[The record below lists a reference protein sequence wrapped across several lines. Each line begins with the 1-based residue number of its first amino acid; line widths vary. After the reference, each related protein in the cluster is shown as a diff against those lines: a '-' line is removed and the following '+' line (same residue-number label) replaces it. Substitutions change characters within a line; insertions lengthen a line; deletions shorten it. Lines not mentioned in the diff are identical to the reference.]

1 MEKTIEF
8 LKTLQ
13 QELQTQDHDCQA
25 EPRFWVIMD
34 YKKEACW
41 EENAEEF
48 VIYSPMDCESYELTK
63 EEFIDVIEAYEMDET
78 REVDEILQGI
88 DFEDDESIL
97 EWFKKEIDD
106 EAYLVPQHEV
116 SYIVPDTMFITKKDA
131 KKHIEYNPHRYTPK
145 AHTYAMSALASPSV
159 YKLWKVLENFDWDS
173 IK

>member
-1 MEKTIEF
+1 MKKTIEF
-8 LKTLQ
+8 FKTLQ

-48 VIYSPMDCESYELTK
+48 VIYSPMDCESYELSK
-63 EEFIDVIEAYEMDET
+63 EEITDVIENYGIDET
-78 REVDEILQGI
+78 CEVDEILQEI

-116 SYIVPDTMFITKKDA
+116 SYIVPNTMFITKKEA
-131 KKHIEYNPHRYTPK
+131 KEHIERNEHHYTPK
-145 AHTYAMSALASPSV
+145 AHTYAMSALRSPSIS
-159 YKLWKVLENFDWDS
+159 KLWDILENFNWDS

>member
-8 LKTLQ
+8 LKALQ

-25 EPRFWVIMD
+25 KPRFWVIMD

-116 SYIVPDTMFITKKDA
+116 SYIVPNTMFITKKDA